1 VTSVDDLE
9 VDGLKIYTIRTN
21 PSSSADSDYNGIKP
35 RDVVVYNKDQSVPGY
50 AYERFDGTTG
60 STAQA
65 GGTITGFATDESN
78 QMVSTYAN
86 YKLKLRSKPSAN
98 VTLNL
103 SATCGTRCDLK
114 TTSLLF
120 TTENWNTYQS
130 VLVEGSSD
138 STNSGNQNYNVTF
151 TVTSADNTYATVV
164 AKPIFTIRSCDND
177 HNALIQPCNFSGSA
191 LGTAGGRF
199 TGAEPSASNPI
210 WMIAQ
215 AVPGSPI
222 SVPLSSSD
230 TSEGTVP
237 ASITI
242 DSSNYNTM
250 IPAGTNKV
258 ALTHVDDA
266 LVDGSQN
273 WTVVTGLS
281 TGAVAY
287 NPIDLYATTTDN
299 EEYFYTRVVGN
310 TSEDTV
316 TTATIHV
323 CLGANNPDAAITLN
337 LSCAATVAGDAN
349 HGECGT
355 LSVPSI
361 TFPIGSQV
369 ALANASDAGCPN
381 DGMKQSFTVT
391 GLDDTWAD
399 GTQPFL
405 ITLTKLATADTGYSA
420 APNPGNLTI
429 NNLDNEP
436 AGKRVYVATGS
447 YNGEM
452 TAQGVV
458 GADSNCSSNK
468 PAGVPTGTYKALIV
482 SNSAGQVT
490 NDRTFGSLTWPIQAN
505 LHYYLCTGSSY
516 ANCSDEHQSLFVAD
530 GSKSFNPMSMDR
542 DFSTTLTDEFW
553 TGMTVGLAP
562 ETQASNPTAIAC
574 GLTYRHNCNGFTYQT
589 CPDNPNP
596 ALYGQIWKNN
606 GGGSI
611 ASSESICTASK
622 KLICIQQ

>member
-1 VTSVDDLE
+1 
-9 VDGLKIYTIRTN
+9 
-21 PSSSADSDYNGIKP
+21 
-35 RDVVVYNKDQSVPGY
+35 
-50 AYERFDGTTG
+50 
-60 STAQA
+60 
-65 GGTITGFATDESN
+65 
-78 QMVSTYAN
+78 MVSTYAN

-103 SATCGTRCDLK
+103 SANCGLLCDLK

-120 TTENWNTYQS
+120 TTENWNTYQT
-130 VLVEGSSD
+130 VQVEGGSD
-138 STNSGNQNYNVTF
+138 STNLGNKDYNITF
-151 TVTSADNTYATVV
+151 TVTSTDNTYATVV

-177 HNALIQPCNFSGSA
+177 HNDLIQPCNFSGSA
-191 LGTAGGRF
+191 LGTAGNRLIGSENN
-199 TGAEPSASNPI
+199 GQNSI
-210 WMIAQ
+210 WMIAKSN
-215 AVPGSPI
+215 PSGTI
-222 SVPLSSSD
+222 TVPLSSSD

-237 ASITI
+237 VSITI

-250 IPAGTNKV
+250 IPAGTNKIL
-258 ALTHVDDA
+258 LTHVDDA

-273 WTVVTGLS
+273 WTVVTAES
-281 TGAVAY
+281 TGAVVY
-287 NPIDLYATTTDN
+287 DPIDIYATTTDN

-323 CLGANNPDAAITLN
+323 CLGANNPDKAITLN
-337 LSCAATVAGDAN
+337 LACAVTIPGDAN

-355 LSVPSI
+355 LSAASI

-399 GTQPFL
+399 GDQPFK
-405 ITLTKLATADTGYSA
+405 ITLTKLATTDTGYSA
-420 APNPGNLTI
+420 APNPGSLTVI
-429 NNLDNEP
+429 NKDNEP

-482 SNSAGQVT
+482 SNSGGQVT
-490 NDRTFGSLTWPIQAN
+490 NDRTLGSPTWPIQAN

-516 ANCSDEHQSLFVAD
+516 ANCSDEHQRLFVAD
-530 GSKSFNPMSMDR
+530 GSKSFDPMSMVR

-553 TGMTVGLAP
+553 TGMTVELAP
-562 ETQASNPTAIAC
+562 ATQASNPTAIAC
-574 GLTYRHNCNGFTYQT
+574 GLTYRDNCNGFTYQT

-606 GGGSI
+606 GGGTI
-611 ASSESICTASK
+611 ASSESTCTASK
-622 KLICIQQ
+622 KLICVQQ